1 MPSSPNLVNGAV
13 IASAALA
20 VLGAIQYWGAET
32 AYQRDSPDVY
42 KVAEQS
48 ARLADFRA
56 AVPADAILGYLTD
69 VPTESTVGSTMF
81 FAAQYAL
88 APRLLQKTDA
98 LDLVLGNF
106 TKPGDYTAIGK
117 QHALRVVRDF
127 GNGIV
132 LFRKEARQ

>member
-1 MPSSPNLVNGAV
+1 MPSSANLVNGAV

-32 AYQRDSPDVY
+32 AFQRDSRDVY
-42 KVAEQS
+42 KIADQT
-48 ARLADFRA
+48 ARLGGFRA
-56 AVPADAILGYLTD
+56 AVPADAILGYVTD
-69 VPTESTVGSTMF
+69 VPSESTVGSTMF

-88 APRLLQKTDA
+88 APRLLQKTDT

-106 TKPGDYTAIGK
+106 TKPDDYGTVGK
-117 QHALRVVRDF
+117 QHGLRIVRDF

-132 LFRKEARQ
+132 LFRREAKQ